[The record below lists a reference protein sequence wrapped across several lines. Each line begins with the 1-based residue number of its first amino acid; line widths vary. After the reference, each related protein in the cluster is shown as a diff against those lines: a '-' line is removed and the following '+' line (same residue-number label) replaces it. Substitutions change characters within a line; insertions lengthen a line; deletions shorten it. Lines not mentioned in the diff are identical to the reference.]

1 MNFITNLFANKR
13 RNVVYDFILMIV
25 DRLIK
30 MTKYVFVI
38 KKIDVAELTNV
49 FFDEIVLR
57 YDMLDDIVSDRNS
70 IFINVFLI
78 FFMFSC

>member
-1 MNFITNLFANKR
+1 MNFITDLLASKR
-13 RNVVYDFILMIV
+13 RDVVYDFILMIV

-38 KKIDVAELTNV
+38 KKIDVAELANV

-57 YDMLDDIVSDRNS
+57 YDMFDDIVNDRS
-70 IFINVFLI
+70 SVFISVF
-78 FFMFSC
+78 